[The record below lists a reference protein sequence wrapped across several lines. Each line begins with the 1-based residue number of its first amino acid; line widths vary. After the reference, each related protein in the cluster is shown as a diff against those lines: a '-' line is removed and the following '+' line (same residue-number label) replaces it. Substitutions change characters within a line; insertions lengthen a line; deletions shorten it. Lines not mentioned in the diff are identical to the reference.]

1 MALAGLYRRRC
12 EELKLKPNANLLAAL
27 PSEGSELV
35 KLDLSDNL
43 VGGAGLKALL
53 EVIRHAPNLQ
63 HLRLKAN
70 NLTSP
75 AAKDLAETL
84 KSSSKLSLLDVR
96 SNDIRLAG
104 AELLDLVKANR
115 RIEEML
121 LEDTFIRPFFSRR
134 ISAQLQ
140 KNLASAEQRK
150 QSQGCLKDSSR
161 PSTAEKKQ
169 VGFGEVVVS
178 QPQPVKSPAT
188 TASPKSATG
197 EGPNAEVIPAELRR
211 YSAFEAADEDSP
223 SPAAS
228 PAFGDFKSGF
238 KAEPQI
244 TEEQEGLMKKLDS
257 FSFAQGSPTKPG
269 GASESGPGPSL
280 GEGLKKVAA
289 RRPTV
294 CAEAYTRQQLDDFRP
309 QYVEKDKKDRDFLLM
324 VLERNPMFNHLD
336 DRELMVAV
344 DAMDAASRTKDD
356 HIYNQGDDSWDLF
369 FVVKSGEVSINM
381 NTESGVE
388 LLKTVKKGD
397 WFGELALL
405 YPQAAPE
412 FAKAE
417 RDIELFSLDRM
428 TYKFILSQASQ
439 NRRQL
444 YGGFLRQVPFLQSLG
459 EAEVLQLADALKSS
473 SYDDNVPLI
482 RFGEQGDWFHIVVE
496 GTVAVIGRDEQKK
509 KIKVCEFNK
518 GDCVGELEFIN
529 HHETVADVIA
539 VGTVRTAKMN
549 RRHFEMC
556 MGPVVELLRKNAAS
570 LEKFA
575 YYRET
580 LSKLEK

>member
-269 GASESGPGPSL
+269 EEVRLAQQKRVVTED
-280 GEGLKKVAA
+280 E
-289 RRPTV
+289 RR
-294 CAEAYTRQQLDDFRP
+294 
-309 QYVEKDKKDRDFLLM
+309 
-324 VLERNPMFNHLD
+324 
-336 DRELMVAV
+336 
-344 DAMDAASRTKDD
+344 
-356 HIYNQGDDSWDLF
+356 
-369 FVVKSGEVSINM
+369 
-381 NTESGVE
+381 
-388 LLKTVKKGD
+388 
-397 WFGELALL
+397 
-405 YPQAAPE
+405 
-412 FAKAE
+412 
-417 RDIELFSLDRM
+417 
-428 TYKFILSQASQ
+428 
-439 NRRQL
+439 
-444 YGGFLRQVPFLQSLG
+444 
-459 EAEVLQLADALKSS
+459 ALKSRQQNS
-473 SYDDNVPLI
+473 PGDA
-482 RFGEQGDWFHIVVE
+482 RFEE
-496 GTVAVIGRDEQKK
+496 
-509 KIKVCEFNK
+509 
-518 GDCVGELEFIN
+518 
-529 HHETVADVIA
+529 
-539 VGTVRTAKMN
+539 
-549 RRHFEMC
+549 
-556 MGPVVELLRKNAAS
+556 GPVEERPEHQAAKKAAAVT
-570 LEKFA
+570 EK
-575 YYRET
+575 
-580 LSKLEK
+580 LSKPVRELKVSATEEVEREEVSKPPDATPNQPPLDPAGSGADARSGQGLS